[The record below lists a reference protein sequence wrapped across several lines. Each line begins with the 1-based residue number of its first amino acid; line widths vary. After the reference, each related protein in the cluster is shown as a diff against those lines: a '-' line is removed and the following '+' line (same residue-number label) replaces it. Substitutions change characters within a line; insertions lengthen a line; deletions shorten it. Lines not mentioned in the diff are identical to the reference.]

1 MTPDFT
7 ALASAN
13 SSVPAVDSGVV
24 DPTTTTAAILAQFT
38 GAAVKMAPAYGLVGV
53 AAVVGLVL

>member
-13 SSVPAVDSGVV
+13 SSVPAVDNGVV
-24 DPTTTTAAILAQFT
+24 DPTTTTAAVALFT
-38 GAAVKMAPAYGLVGV
+38 GAAVKMGPLYGLVGV
-53 AAVVGLVL
+53 AAVVGLVF